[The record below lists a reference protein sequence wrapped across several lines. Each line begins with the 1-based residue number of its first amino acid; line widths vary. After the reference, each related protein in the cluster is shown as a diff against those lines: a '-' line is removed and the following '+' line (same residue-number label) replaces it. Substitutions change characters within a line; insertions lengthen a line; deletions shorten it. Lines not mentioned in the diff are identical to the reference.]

1 MWPTLLSVLMLVC
14 SNLIMTYAWFGH
26 LKDHPDTFWFKVV
39 LFSWSLAFFEYTL
52 MIPAVRMAS
61 KHITVTQL
69 KIVQEAISLPCSSR
83 FQYFSSR
90 KALRLTTSG
99 HASAFSAQS
108 SSFSARKSQADLNAL

>member
-52 MIPAVRMAS
+52 MIPAVRM
-61 KHITVTQL
+61 
-69 KIVQEAISLPCSSR
+69 
-83 FQYFSSR
+83 
-90 KALRLTTSG
+90 
-99 HASAFSAQS
+99 SAQDCPGGDLPYRVHPV
-108 SSFSARKSQADLNAL
+108 FSIFPQGKL

>member
-69 KIVQEAISLPCSSR
+69 KIVQEAISLTVFIPFIWACLCILGAVFFIFR
-83 FQYFSSR
+83 E
-90 KALRLTTSG
+90 KITG
-99 HASAFSAQS
+99 
-108 SSFSARKSQADLNAL
+108 

>member
-1 MWPTLLSVLMLVC
+1 MWPTVLAVLMLVC

-26 LKDHPDTFWFKVV
+26 LRDNPDTFWFKVV

-69 KIVQEAISLPCSSR
+69 KIIQEAISLTVFIP
-83 FQYFSSR
+83 FSVFFL
-90 KALRLTTSG
+90 KE
-99 HASAFSAQS
+99 
-108 SSFSARKSQADLNAL
+108 SFKTDYIWACLCILGAVFLIFREKITG